1 MNILEFYLRESVAPQ
16 AQELQALIDEVA
28 AALDAAAIAHGEND
42 VWAALDA
49 AQKAS
54 KALADEVAA

>member
-1 MNILEFYLRESVAPQ
+1 MNILELYLRESVAPL
-16 AQELQALIDEVA
+16 AQELHELIGEVA
-28 AALDAAAIAHGEND
+28 VALDAAAIAHGESD
-42 VWAALDA
+42 VWAAIDA